1 MGILLNKY
9 KEELLST
16 MVKKIFKSI
25 IEYLVVFAILTFLC
39 FYFNR
44 SIVMKAL
51 YKDDL
56 YHWSWFRGLNLFD
69 FAYKFY
75 EMSRY
80 RPIFET
86 IQYII
91 YVIADTDP
99 TRIIIINKLYNS
111 LIALFIYHFIK
122 RLDAGRIIALIF
134 STLYLI
140 AHFAYYQIGQGI
152 GSLESDALLFSLI
165 VLFLCLKLS
174 RVIVHRDKDGSIDKV
189 SNAFLIRN
197 TIFIFIMY
205 FIVVFT
211 HERYLGLALPIILAI
226 MLSKDDSNKILNK
239 RKVCSIVIFILEIL
253 LICYIRYL
261 AIGRVMP
268 SGTGGTYVEETFN
281 LSTCLNYCF
290 EQVAFIF
297 GINIG
302 PEHLVGIEFAN
313 IYRNLKILTFVSD
326 ALIMLV
332 ILIYVIAR
340 IKNAISRFKNKSSFV
355 ERNYL
360 AGDLLFLSFIAMCI
374 GASSVTVRI
383 EMRFV
388 YVSFTAAIIYLTY
401 MYSSIIEIF
410 KNKIFTVSLTIL
422 MIAIVGF
429 RIPIELEYRS
439 KFDKI
444 YCYVDLKKVNSIYD
458 ATIGKYGLD
467 DIINNKKIYIINQYY
482 DMSNFYAEYMLKIYD
497 KNNVGNKM
505 IVVNSIAD
513 IPLED
518 IGENTII
525 LYEDLENMGY
535 KQLSYEQ

>member
-1 MGILLNKY
+1 
-9 KEELLST
+9 
-16 MVKKIFKSI
+16 MVKKFLKSL
-25 IEYLVVFAILTFLC
+25 IEYLIVFALLTLLC

-99 TRIIIINKLYNS
+99 TRIILINKLYNS

-122 RLDAGRIIALIF
+122 RLDAGRIIAFVF

-140 AHFAYYQIGQGI
+140 AHFSYYQIGQGI
-152 GSLESDALLFSLI
+152 GSLESDALLFSLV

-174 RVIVHRDKDGSIDKV
+174 GVILRRDKDGNIDKV
-189 SNAFLIRN
+189 SSAYLIRN
-197 TIFIFIMY
+197 TVFLFIMY

-211 HERYLGLALPIILAI
+211 HERYLGLAIPIVLAI
-226 MLSKDDSNKILNK
+226 MLSKDERNKIFNK
-239 RKVCSIVIFILEIL
+239 RKICSIIVLILEII

-268 SGTGGTYVEETFN
+268 SGTGGTYVEETFSI
-281 LSTCLNYCF
+281 STCLNYCF
-290 EQVAFIF
+290 NQVAFIF
-297 GINIG
+297 GVNIG
-302 PEHLVGIEFAN
+302 PEHLVGVEFEN
-313 IYRNLKILTFVSD
+313 LNRNLKILTFVSG
-326 ALIMLV
+326 ALIIIA

-340 IKNAISRFKNKSSFV
+340 IKNIIVRFKDKSANAK
-355 ERNYL
+355 RNYL

-374 GASSVTVRI
+374 GASSVTIRI

-388 YVSFTAAIIYLTY
+388 YVSFTAAIIYLSY
-401 MYSSIIEIF
+401 MYSSAIEIF
-410 KNKIFTVSLTIL
+410 KNKIFTILLTIL

-439 KFDKI
+439 NFDKI
-444 YCYVDLKKVNSIYD
+444 YCFMDLKKVNSIYD

-482 DMSNFYAEYMLKIYD
+482 DMSNFYGEYMLKIYD
-497 KNNVGNKM
+497 KNNIGNKM

-513 IPLED
+513 IPIED